1 MSYTNQ
7 TTHYGIP
14 LPTQTD
20 LVNGLDWNTSSEA
33 IDAAVYEASQAA
45 QTASTDIATIKGD
58 IVDLQTADTQFSED
72 LLVANGRIATL
83 EQNAGI
89 DEESI
94 QDAFDMITDTE
105 VSQAQSDVHVNVNQ
119 WFRYN
124 GVLYVCTQEINIG
137 DTIIPN
143 VNCRATN
150 IEDEMPGSGGEVIDV
165 TARAEIG
172 TMSQLQTTDKSSLVA
187 AINEVLS
194 QIGGGG
200 MRVVKAGTVTVGGE
214 GTTIDLTSLGF
225 TSELDYSVHLNT
237 GVTRSN
243 DSAYAFG
250 MGAYVSARS
259 ATSITLTGNASAGG
273 INVSYEILA

>member
-20 LVNGLDWNTSSEA
+20 LVNGLDWNDSSER
-33 IDAAVYEASQAA
+33 IDTAVYEASQAA
-45 QTASTDIATIKGD
+45 QTASTDITAIKGD
-58 IVDLQTADTQFSED
+58 IVNLQGADTQFAED
-72 LLVANGRIATL
+72 LLVATGRITTL

-89 DEESI
+89 DEDSI

-150 IEDEMPGSGGEVIDV
+150 IEDEMPSGGGEVIDV

-172 TMSQLQTTDKSSLVA
+172 DLTQLQTTAKNNLVA
-187 AINEVLS
+187 AINEVAS
-194 QIGGGG
+194 SGGSA
-200 MRVVKAGTVTVGGE
+200 VKNSKSGTVNINL
-214 GTTIDLTSLGF
+214 TTSASVSLGF
-225 TSELDYSVHLNT
+225 TPDPTKTIVVHSDIISNGSSGFVYVTYTISGSTLTFNT
-237 GVTRSN
+237 N
-243 DSAYAFG
+243 AAG
-250 MGAYVSARS
+250 MGDVQY
-259 ATSITLTGNASAGG
+259 
-273 INVSYEILA
+273 NVVEFN